1 MKKCHP
7 RTEPAFLLL
16 RRRVPWTVMPVGK
29 RICTLRVN
37 GEAREVAV
45 EGTATLLEVLRYELG
60 LTGSKQG
67 CDEGDCGACTVL
79 IDGRPALACLSLA
92 VTLEGRE
99 ITTIEGLAGPKGL
112 HPVQDAFDEH
122 GAAQCGFCTPG
133 MIMSAKALLDR
144 NPEASTDEVRS
155 ALAGNLCRCTGYVK
169 IIDAVRAAGARMKR
183 EQAEPAAPAAP
194 AAPADGAA

>member
-1 MKKCHP
+1 
-7 RTEPAFLLL
+7 
-16 RRRVPWTVMPVGK
+16 MPVGK
-29 RICTLRVN
+29 RICALRVN
-37 GEAREVAV
+37 GELREVAV

-133 MIMSAKALLDR
+133 MIMNAYALLLKIPKPTRKQIVVAMD
-144 NPEASTDEVRS
+144 D
-155 ALAGNLCRCTGYVK
+155 NLCRC
-169 IIDAVRAAGARMKR
+169 AAHHRIVQAI
-183 EQAEPAAPAAP
+183 EQASGRA
-194 AAPADGAA
+194 